1 MTVRVSVVL
10 SPAEELPEAD
20 CWMVI
25 DILRATTTMAVFFER
40 GGTCLYPA
48 SSVEEGI
55 ALRDTLASGGER
67 APLLMGERNALPPS
81 GFDLG
86 NSPLELLKMDLSHLS
101 TAVMATTNGTRA
113 LLKAAANGR
122 PVRPVCACNASAV
135 LDASL
140 SSGERLGIYCAGRM
154 GRAALDDTACAGIL
168 VELLLK
174 RGKTELDDGAQMARA
189 VWRDGGRDLPA
200 LLADSDHGKTLFS
213 LGFEEDIRYAG
224 QIDSSTAVCRLGT
237 SKTLPAL
244 FPEGGP
250 SNPG

>member
-1 MTVRVSVVL
+1 MTVRLLVVL
-10 SPAEELPEAD
+10 SPEETLPETD

-25 DILRATTTMAVFFER
+25 DILRATTTMSVFFER
-40 GGTCLYPA
+40 GGGCLYPA

-55 ALRDTLASGGER
+55 ALRDTLASGGK
-67 APLLMGERNALPPS
+67 ALLLMGERNGLRPA

-86 NSPLELLKMDLSHLS
+86 NSPLELLELDLSHSS

-113 LLKAAANGR
+113 LLKAAAAGS
-122 PVRPVCACNASAV
+122 PVRPVCARNASVV
-135 LDASL
+135 LEASL
-140 SSGERLGIYCAGRM
+140 ASGKRIGIYCAGRM
-154 GRAALDDTACAGIL
+154 GRAALDDTACAGL
-168 VELLLK
+168 LAELLLK
-174 RGKTELDDGAQMARA
+174 RGEAELDDGARMALA

-224 QIDSSTAVCRLGT
+224 QIDSSTAVCCLGT